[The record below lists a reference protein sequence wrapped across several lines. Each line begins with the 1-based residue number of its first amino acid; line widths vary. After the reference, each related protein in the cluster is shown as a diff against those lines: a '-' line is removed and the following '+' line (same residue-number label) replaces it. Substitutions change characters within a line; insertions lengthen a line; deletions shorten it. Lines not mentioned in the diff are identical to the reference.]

1 MKAKASYKIPFNSNG
16 DMCTYASTWD
26 KVEWKD
32 NCEWEDNLEYES
44 FGRGRSAVHI
54 YFRSLITGNKYT
66 MFMTDF
72 HDIIKDMVTGRVS
85 GTFTFQKRGANYGM
99 RRV

>member
-1 MKAKASYKIPFNSNG
+1 MAKTAYKIPFDSNG
-16 DMCTYASTWD
+16 EMLSWAPGWGQ
-26 KVEWKD
+26 VEWKD
-32 NCEWEDNLEYES
+32 NYEWEDNLEYES

-54 YFRSLITGNKYT
+54 YFRSLITGKKYT

-72 HDIIKDMVTGRVS
+72 HDVVKDMVTGRIS

>member
-1 MKAKASYKIPFNSNG
+1 MGTKAAYQIPFDSKGN
-16 DMCTYASTWD
+16 MLTYVGGWEQP
-26 KVEWKD
+26 VWKD
-32 NCEWEDNLEYES
+32 NYEWEDNLEYET

-54 YFRSLITGNKYT
+54 YFKSLITGKKYI

-72 HDIIKDMVTGRVS
+72 HDIVKDMVTGRIS
-85 GTFTFQKRGANYGM
+85 GTFTYQKRGANYGM